1 MRTKAATGFGA
12 SLVVL
17 FFIALFFYFNF
28 TTVIVSGHSMEPTFK
43 PGQRLLASRAYWLV
57 GGVKDNDIVVIKTG
71 NGSEYII
78 KRVYKTS
85 GETVDWVNVPG
96 DWHLVNGEY
105 RVPDGDIY
113 LIGDNRPVSEDS
125 RSFGAIPISRVIG
138 KIIRY

>member
-17 FFIALFFYFNF
+17 LVIALFFYFNF
-28 TTVIVSGHSMEPTFK
+28 TTVVVSGHSMEPTFK
-43 PGQRLLASRAYWLV
+43 SGQRLLASRAYWLV
-57 GGVKDNDIVVIKTG
+57 GAVKDNDIVVVKTG

-78 KRVYKTS
+78 KRVYRTA
-85 GETVDWVNVPG
+85 GQTVDWVNAPA

-105 RVPDGDIY
+105 HVPEGQVY
-113 LIGDNRPVSEDS
+113 VIGDNRPASEDS
-125 RSFGAIPISRVIG
+125 RSFGPVPANRIIG